1 MHIGT
6 QNLLSREQNTNVSQF
21 KTFLDKFD
29 KLILRFKKE
38 NWKLFFL
45 ANHRVTTYRM
55 LASDLLKKYFSIYF
69 VRINQIKVFARHTQT
84 IYLHK
89 QNIYHHKQK
98 LDIFLT
104 PGDNLHILLNQK
116 SD

>member
-1 MHIGT
+1 
-6 QNLLSREQNTNVSQF
+6 
-21 KTFLDKFD
+21 
-29 KLILRFKKE
+29 
-38 NWKLFFL
+38 
-45 ANHRVTTYRM
+45 M
-55 LASDLLKKYFSIYF
+55 LTSDLLKKYFSIHF

-89 QNIYHHKQK
+89 QNIYHHIQK

-104 PGDNLHILLNQK
+104 PEDNLQILLNQK